1 MNTTEVFDRLCGTGT
16 YFGNKWAVPLLLSG
30 LIGEFTHDRATMIAL
45 AGWTGMSL
53 KTGLTDTGTATY
65 IVFC

>member
-1 MNTTEVFDRLCGTGT
+1 MDTTDVFDRPCSTGT
-16 YFGNKWAVPLLLSG
+16 YFGNQWAVPLLPPG

-53 KTGLTDTGTATY
+53 KTGLTDTGAATY